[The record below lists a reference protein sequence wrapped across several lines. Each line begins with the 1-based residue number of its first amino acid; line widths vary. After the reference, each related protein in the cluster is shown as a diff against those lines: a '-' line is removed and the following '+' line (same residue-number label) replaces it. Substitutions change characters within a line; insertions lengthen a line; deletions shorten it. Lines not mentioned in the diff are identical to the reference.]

1 MRRHMLRILVYNPL
15 ALLPPFLWTRGDVM
29 ELWFVPH
36 IMRAFGF
43 LRQSVLLFRPH
54 TASLGFACFRGVGLD
69 WGQSVINS
77 FLSAWSCDCG
87 FIALIGLQS
96 TRVRGSTFCSIFL
109 VIMKPSLH
117 IFTNATKILNLSQDL
132 ESPTHSCQL

>member
-1 MRRHMLRILVYNPL
+1 MLRIPVYNPL
-15 ALLPPFLWTRGDVM
+15 PLLLPFLWTRGDVM

-43 LRQSVLLFRPH
+43 LLLSVLLFRPH
-54 TASLGFACFRGVGLD
+54 SASLGSAYFRGVWLD

-87 FIALIGLQS
+87 FIALIGFQS
-96 TRVRGSTFCSIFL
+96 TSGPILFAQFFFE
-109 VIMKPSLH
+109 SLTYETL
-117 IFTNATKILNLSQDL
+117 IAYLNKCNKDNLSIDR